1 MAESTEAAT
10 ESTPAPEPRSSRSIA
25 AAAATSY
32 ASAAQS
38 SIAASKSASI
48 TAKASSQSAWRD
60 FDLHQHV
67 QLQQLRLGE
76 WLGHLLLAAEQ
87 PRVRRRRA
95 WVAVLVL
102 RPRHRLQRLRR
113 RCASFIFPSVTA
125 VAPTTASIASAAA
138 QPASETAATLL
149 VAEPAEA
156 APASTLAAETAAF
169 AALAPASAAA
179 VPLPTWRSWRV
190 HEHVHVQLL
199 LVLHPVVR
207 LLLLL
212 EPEQRLLRRRRPR
225 GAVLVLRSRHRLQ
238 RLRRR
243 RAHCVSAALASA

>member
-38 SIAASKSASI
+38 AIAASKTASI

-102 RPRHRLQRLRR
+102 LPRHRLQRLRR
-113 RCASFIFPSVTA
+113 RCASCLFPSVTA
-125 VAPTTASIASAAA
+125 VAPPTVPKVSATALAPTAAIATAVS
-138 QPASETAATLL
+138 TAATLAL
-149 VAEPAEA
+149 AATILDAEP
-156 APASTLAAETAAF
+156 SDTA
-169 AALAPASAAA
+169 
-179 VPLPTWRSWRV
+179 
-190 HEHVHVQLL
+190 
-199 LVLHPVVR
+199 
-207 LLLLL
+207 
-212 EPEQRLLRRRRPR
+212 
-225 GAVLVLRSRHRLQ
+225 
-238 RLRRR
+238 
-243 RAHCVSAALASA
+243 

>member
-10 ESTPAPEPRSSRSIA
+10 ESTPAPEPRSSRSFPT
-25 AAAATSY
+25 AAATPN

-38 SIAASKSASI
+38 SIAASKTASI

-102 RPRHRLQRLRR
+102 RSRHRLQRLRR

-125 VAPTTASIASAAA
+125 VAPTTAPIASAAA
-138 QPASETAATLL
+138 QPASETAATKL
-149 VAEPAEA
+149 VAEPSKA
-156 APASTLAAETAAF
+156 APDPTPAAKATAIAACAAKVSTPAA
-169 AALAPASAAA
+169 APFPSAAS
-179 VPLPTWRSWRV
+179 VPLPTGRGCPV
-190 HEHVHVQLL
+190 HQHVL
-199 LVLHPVVR
+199 R
-207 LLLLL
+207 LLL
-212 EPEQRLLRRRRPR
+212 
-225 GAVLVLRSRHRLQ
+225 
-238 RLRRR
+238 
-243 RAHCVSAALASA
+243 